1 MKVLLVNGSPHE
13 KGCTYTALREVADTL
28 ETEGVM
34 TEIIWI
40 GSKPVQDCVDCGGCK
55 NPKACVFDEDGV
67 NAFVEKAKAADGFV
81 FGTPVYFSHPSGS
94 LLSFMDR
101 ALYGCRDLFAHKPAA
116 AVASARRAG
125 NVASVD
131 VLNKY
136 FTLAQMPVVSSSY
149 WNVVFGNTPEEV
161 RQDLEGLQIMRNLGR
176 NMAWLM
182 KCIEAGRA
190 QGILAPERERAFVTN
205 FIR

>member
-1 MKVLLVNGSPHE
+1 MKVLLLNGSPNE
-13 KGCTYTALREVADTL
+13 KGCTYTALKEVADTL
-28 ETEGVM
+28 ETEGIL
-34 TEIIWI
+34 TEILWI
-40 GSKPVQDCVDCGGCK
+40 GSEPVRDCMDCGSCGK
-55 NPKACVFDEDGV
+55 PQACIFDEDGV

-161 RQDLEGLQIMRNLGR
+161 KQDLEGLQIMRNLGR